1 MPAWDV
7 NELSYN
13 KILTFM
19 VKGGLEQFSVGREQW
34 AVGSGHGEIHDDFT
48 LRRCEVARVKGSI
61 LLRKEK
67 SFTYALQKCSFLQ
80 LKTAHTLLP

>member
-19 VKGGLEQFSVGREQW
+19 VKGGLEQFSVGSWQW
-34 AVGSGHGEIHDDFT
+34 AVGMVKFTMT
-48 LRRCEVARVKGSI
+48 LRCGVAK
-61 LLRKEK
+61 LRE
-67 SFTYALQKCSFLQ
+67 
-80 LKTAHTLLP
+80 